1 LLPTLDAG
9 KTRDSR
15 LTITQHDLNI
25 SAQFAE
31 QRPNNALGLFE
42 HGAQDV
48 LRFDLLVLI
57 ALGQFD
63 SRLDGLL
70 PSEWA
75 FV

>member
-15 LTITQHDLNI
+15 LTITQHNLHI

-31 QRPNNALGLFE
+31 QRANNALGLFE

-57 ALGQFD
+57 ALGQFY
-63 SRLDGLL
+63 SRLNGLL
-70 PSEWA
+70 SSQCE